1 MRLVQQKNCCNTSA
15 SCFEA
20 LTDDQGIFST
30 YLDNEYAL
38 QALSLEK
45 AKDED
50 GKEKYNRTRIYQ
62 WIDNL
67 REMGINLSFAE
78 TSNQKNNW

>member
-1 MRLVQQKNCCNTSA
+1 MNKGAQPLITIYTCVYNMA
-15 SCFEA
+15 
-20 LTDDQGIFST
+20 D
-30 YLDNEYAL
+30 
-38 QALSLEK
+38 K

-67 REMGINLSFAE
+67 REMRINLSFTE